1 LWKYKVGIRQ
11 KVCWGKEEKE
21 QVRRVRI
28 ELILRE
34 KELEMS
40 VTIAYQTSFF
50 DLTIPVWKLMGKNF
64 ARIEAIV

>member
-1 LWKYKVGIRQ
+1 M
-11 KVCWGKEEKE
+11 
-21 QVRRVRI
+21 RI

-50 DLTIPVWKLMGKNF
+50 DLTISV
-64 ARIEAIV
+64 